1 MSISRTRR
9 ALSVLLAALTTAATL
24 GLASPAHAAATADPN
39 IDGGGWPGRSSA
51 QHQTT
56 NGLSRALSSAPPA
69 GYPVYGID
77 VSSHDWSNGKT
88 INWSGEAAN
97 GVKFAYIKA
106 TEGTSYVNP
115 YYSSDYATAKSVGIY
130 AGAYAFG
137 RPDLGNPVGQADHFV
152 DNMQFTADGKTLPPF
167 LDLEWPYIQG
177 TPACYNLST
186 SQMVSWISAFLSRV
200 QSRIG
205 KTPMIYTNVNW
216 WNPCTGN
223 STAFGSYLL
232 DISSCDASPPSVPGW
247 GTSWTFW
254 QYAIPD
260 CDSSVTRDWNVFNG
274 NLTQLAQLAGAAPAQ
289 SSGSVVY
296 NGNLYEFARG
306 TDGTVKYW
314 YGNGGPWSATQSLGS
329 AVASD
334 PVATVFNGTLYVFA
348 RGTDGTVKYWYA
360 NGGAWSAAQTL
371 AGSAGTGPL
380 TSTVFNGSI
389 YLFGRAADGTV
400 KYFFANGGAWSAAQ
414 SISTTA
420 VNAPLASTVFN
431 GTLYLFATG
440 TDGTAKYWYANGG
453 AWSAT
458 QTVTGSGG
466 LANGLTSTVFNGNLY
481 VFGRGTDGTAKYW
494 YGNGGPWSATQTVT
508 GSGSIGG
515 AVSSSVFNGNLY
527 VFARGTDGTAKYWF
541 GNGGPWS
548 ATQTVTNSNG
558 LG

>member
-1 MSISRTRR
+1 MATHSQTRR
-9 ALSVLLAALTTAATL
+9 HTSKLRIGVSVAAALAAAMFGMAPAAHATTDPDPINHAYVACGSNGTQDRWTTRAEAVARARSWIGGPAYSQEACYTNQYGSYRTDCSGMVSMAW
-24 GLASPAHAAATADPN
+24 GLAGNGGNFWTGNLDQVTTPIPAAQLQPGDALLRHENNPAVDHVALFVGWADAAKTRPIVIQQTGSAHTTIEGEPTNFNWLLYTPVRYDR
-39 IDGGGWPGRSSA
+39 IVEDSVQSSA
-51 QHQTT
+51 
-56 NGLSRALSSAPPA
+56 
-69 GYPVYGID
+69 
-77 VSSHDWSNGKT
+77 
-88 INWSGEAAN
+88 
-97 GVKFAYIKA
+97 
-106 TEGTSYVNP
+106 
-115 YYSSDYATAKSVGIY
+115 
-130 AGAYAFG
+130 
-137 RPDLGNPVGQADHFV
+137 
-152 DNMQFTADGKTLPPF
+152 
-167 LDLEWPYIQG
+167 
-177 TPACYNLST
+177 
-186 SQMVSWISAFLSRV
+186 
-200 QSRIG
+200 
-205 KTPMIYTNVNW
+205 
-216 WNPCTGN
+216 
-223 STAFGSYLL
+223 
-232 DISSCDASPPSVPGW
+232 
-247 GTSWTFW
+247 
-254 QYAIPD
+254 
-260 CDSSVTRDWNVFNG
+260 
-274 NLTQLAQLAGAAPAQ
+274 
-289 SSGSVVY
+289 SVVF

-348 RGTDGTVKYWYA
+348 RGTDGNVKYWYA

-371 AGSAGTGPL
+371 AGSAGSGPL

-389 YLFGRAADGTV
+389 YVFGRAADGTV

-414 SISTTA
+414 SVSATA
-420 VNAPLASTVFN
+420 VNGPLASTVFN

-458 QTVTGSGG
+458 QTVSGSGG

-481 VFGRGTDGTAKYW
+481 VFGRATDGSAKYW
-494 YGNGGPWSATQTVT
+494 FGNGGPWSATQTVT